1 MSPQI
6 LTRLAARSD
15 GLQTRRFP
23 LTVRPLLMVLVL
35 GAALRLWQL
44 GAMPV
49 LYFDAETLRRQTAR
63 RGCTYS

>member
-6 LTRLAARSD
+6 LRRLAA
-15 GLQTRRFP
+15 LQARRFP

-35 GAALRLWQL
+35 GAALRFWQL

-49 LYFDAETLRRQTAR
+49 LYFDAETLRRQTAPR
-63 RGCTYS
+63 ACTYS